1 MNNDPQQVT
10 QSETSSDEIDLFQ
23 LFQSIWQ
30 EKWLAI
36 AVTALIFIIALAYTV
51 LVTPIYQAKIKMMP
65 AAESHIAA
73 YNALR
78 VLDRE
83 YLQEKTK
90 TDSRP
95 ALLSASDAYSIFMAN
110 FLSEKTKQEFLQELS
125 SASSSTF
132 TLKTSK
138 IYPQYGQAIV
148 DVMVDSENPELA
160 LAMANAYVDFVLV
173 QSKKEMDANFNA
185 ELNMRIDYLKRHIQV
200 LRNQVSK
207 EQESEANSQL
217 LLSELQGLNIELAM
231 LSAIK
236 IDDKATQ
243 LARVDSPAILPVVPT
258 KPRKRLIMAASLILG
273 GLLGVFSALIR
284 GMMRKRQTVL
294 GS

>member
-1 MNNDPQQVT
+1 MNNNPQQVT
-10 QSETSSDEIDLFQ
+10 RSEASSDEIDLFQ

-51 LVTPIYQAKIKMMP
+51 FVTPIYQAKIKMMP

-125 SASSSTF
+125 GASSSTF

-148 DVMVDSENPELA
+148 DVVVDSENPELA

-207 EQESEANSQL
+207 EQENEVNSQL

-236 IDDKATQ
+236 IEDKSVQ
-243 LARVDSPAILPVVPT
+243 VARVDSPAILPVVPT

-273 GLLGVFSALIR
+273 GLLGIFSALIL